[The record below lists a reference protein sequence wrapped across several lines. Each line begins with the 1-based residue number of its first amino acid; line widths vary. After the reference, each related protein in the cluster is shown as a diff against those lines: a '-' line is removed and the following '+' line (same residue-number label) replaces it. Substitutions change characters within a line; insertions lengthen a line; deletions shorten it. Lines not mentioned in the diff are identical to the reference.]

1 MNFKKILVRSAL
13 FPSFLSL
20 SFSSKKKKRR
30 GLGVSVRTSGTAYK
44 LDTVLVLYLYG
55 DRTSIWTYV
64 RTPVGTT
71 THDLYED
78 TVPDVLDLGSIL
90 DLGVLVFAQE
100 RRSHHKKS

>member
-1 MNFKKILVRSAL
+1 MYPYVPLVL
-13 FPSFLSL
+13 HTSL
-20 SFSSKKKKRR
+20 IQ
-30 GLGVSVRTSGTAYK
+30 
-44 LDTVLVLYLYG
+44 VLVLYLYG

-71 THDLYED
+71 THDLCMKIRYL
-78 TVPDVLDLGSIL
+78 VPDVLDLGSIL

>member
-1 MNFKKILVRSAL
+1 MYPYVPLVL
-13 FPSFLSL
+13 HTSL
-20 SFSSKKKKRR
+20 IQ
-30 GLGVSVRTSGTAYK
+30 
-44 LDTVLVLYLYG
+44 VLVLYLYG

-64 RTPVGTT
+64 CTPVGTT